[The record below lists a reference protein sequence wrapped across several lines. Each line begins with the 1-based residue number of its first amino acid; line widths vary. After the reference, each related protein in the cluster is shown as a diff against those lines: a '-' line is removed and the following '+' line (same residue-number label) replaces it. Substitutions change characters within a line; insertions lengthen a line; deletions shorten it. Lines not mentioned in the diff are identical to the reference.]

1 MFLIVSWLKDRK
13 FDAYVRHR
21 KSKTHTRN
29 MQNGKETYFRE
40 QCVRTSR
47 PYSCCPLQTAAR
59 ADRDFRTR
67 IINLLTFIPCTFV
80 PSLKLLW
87 SHRLRCATHFRQ
99 SVPALRQ
106 VLRELRDV
114 RALKFSLS
122 STCLLCF
129 ICLNY
134 VQR

>member
-1 MFLIVSWLKDRK
+1 MFLIVSWLQDRK
-13 FDAYVRHR
+13 FDAHVRHR

-29 MQNGKETYFRE
+29 MQNGKETYFRK
-40 QCVRTSR
+40 QCAKTNR
-47 PYSCCPLQTAAR
+47 PYSRCPLQTATR
-59 ADRDFRTR
+59 ADRYIRTC
-67 IINLLTFIPCTFV
+67 IINLLTFFLCTLI
-80 PSLKLLW
+80 PSLNLLW

-106 VLRELRDV
+106 VLREWRDV
-114 RALKFSLS
+114 RALKFSLN

>member
-1 MFLIVSWLKDRK
+1 MFLIVSWLQDRK
-13 FDAYVRHR
+13 FDAHVRHR

-29 MQNGKETYFRE
+29 MQNGKETYFRK
-40 QCVRTSR
+40 QCAKTNR
-47 PYSCCPLQTAAR
+47 PYSRYPLQTATR
-59 ADRDFRTR
+59 ADRYFRTC
-67 IINLLTFIPCTFV
+67 IINLLTFFPCTLI
-80 PSLKLLW
+80 PSLNLLW

-114 RALKFSLS
+114 RALKFSLN

>member
-1 MFLIVSWLKDRK
+1 MFLIVSWLQDRK
-13 FDAYVRHR
+13 FDAHVRHR
-21 KSKTHTRN
+21 KSNTHTRN
-29 MQNGKETYFRE
+29 MQNGKETYFRK
-40 QCVRTSR
+40 QCVRTSH
-47 PYSCCPLQTAAR
+47 PCSYCHLQTAAR
-59 ADRDFRTR
+59 ADRYFRTC
-67 IINLLTFIPCTFV
+67 IINLLTFIPCTLI
-80 PSLKLLW
+80 PSLNLLW
-87 SHRLRCATHFRQ
+87 SHRLRCATRFRQ

-122 STCLLCF
+122 NTCLLCF